1 MSEDLIP
8 AISSP
13 DFSYFSRNAS
23 KAHYRQPE
31 ETVSFLS
38 LCELCRLGLEV
49 RITSLI
55 ALLTQKVGTN

>member
-49 RITSLI
+49 RITI
-55 ALLTQKVGTN
+55 